1 MVTDFVLNSLTACQ
15 VATVTQTSELSPL
28 RPFVHWVR
36 GSLRVLFALHFA
48 LWWSALTLVT
58 RERDWRGQIH
68 ADMVLCH
75 IAQEWRWRQSQTRLL
90 PDGPAPSPFTHPR
103 SRCERDQASPGN
115 VEVVWPNQA
124 FLDHLSLPPHPL
136 PQTLVPQASPQ
147 LSSTSGHTAE
157 HLEHTAFCSTA
168 VEGISPHHASSWL
181 YAAAPIIHTN
191 GPFRTIATYPTAFL
205 VLPLSLFSPSRNSLG
220 FFLYLRVKILD
231 FVIILQ
237 WFDCLMHK

>member
-115 VEVVWPNQA
+115 VEDVWPSQE
-124 FLDHLSLPPHPL
+124 LQDHPSLPTPFPRPWFPRPL
-136 PQTLVPQASPQ
+136 LSCPPPLDTRLSIWSTL
-147 LSSTSGHTAE
+147 LS
-157 HLEHTAFCSTA
+157 
-168 VEGISPHHASSWL
+168 V
-181 YAAAPIIHTN
+181 
-191 GPFRTIATYPTAFL
+191 
-205 VLPLSLFSPSRNSLG
+205 
-220 FFLYLRVKILD
+220 
-231 FVIILQ
+231 Q
-237 WFDCLMHK
+237 QQ